1 MFRSRGNM
9 KIKSLERNPD
19 NSQMEVSVMLSNQE
33 IIFLK
38 EVVKMYQDKRLGDID
53 DANID
58 KIKKELSKELH
69 EAWKRMN
76 PN

>member
-1 MFRSRGNM
+1 M